1 LQNLRDDV
9 EIEKYFVYKM
19 PPEVRAKFAK
29 TADISF
35 DVEKEYKYA
44 IAHILRPKVILEKSI
59 DQHANMCLENADAI
73 VEAKQLA
80 KLLNEDIESR
90 IRHFCNCLNNA
101 TKNYRD
107 WLIEDYKIKLILA
120 IGKKHREQVFAAD
133 EE

>member
-1 LQNLRDDV
+1 
-9 EIEKYFVYKM
+9 
-19 PPEVRAKFAK
+19 
-29 TADISF
+29 
-35 DVEKEYKYA
+35 
-44 IAHILRPKVILEKSI
+44 
-59 DQHANMCLENADAI
+59 MCLENADTI

-120 IGKKHREQVFAAD
+120 IGKKYREQVFASDD
-133 EE
+133 E